1 MRKPQWITVVI
12 AVLLL
17 FILYFFGKTIPP
29 KKPVKQGMPAS
40 VPEIK
45 VISADSVII
54 MAKKELNPDQLKRVT
69 DLEGLLT
76 TNSSEKYEQIKNYH
90 QLAHYWLDSV
100 GIFEPYAWYEAEAAR
115 LENSEKT
122 LTFAAHLFLENL
134 QSDNIDERRKWKAL
148 QAKDLFE
155 RSLILN
161 PGNDS
166 SKVGLGACYLF
177 GNISAVPMEGIM
189 KIREVA
195 ERDSLNVYA
204 QLTLAKGAIISGQYD
219 KAINRLLTVNRLQ
232 ENNIEAILLLADLY
246 ERTGDK
252 DHAINWYNKGLK
264 YIKREDARTDI
275 ETRIRELKK

>member
-1 MRKPQWITVVI
+1 
-12 AVLLL
+12 
-17 FILYFFGKTIPP
+17 
-29 KKPVKQGMPAS
+29 
-40 VPEIK
+40 
-45 VISADSVII
+45 
-54 MAKKELNPDQLKRVT
+54 
-69 DLEGLLT
+69 
-76 TNSSEKYEQIKNYH
+76 
-90 QLAHYWLDSV
+90 
-100 GIFEPYAWYEAEAAR
+100 
-115 LENSEKT
+115 
-122 LTFAAHLFLENL
+122 
-134 QSDNIDERRKWKAL
+134 
-148 QAKDLFE
+148 
-155 RSLILN
+155 
-161 PGNDS
+161 
-166 SKVGLGACYLF
+166 
-177 GNISAVPMEGIM
+177 MEGIM